1 MIAFLLSVRQPFR
14 VFLVMLYIACI
25 AALSLLPPNDLPKIQ
40 YFHGLDKMVHFMM
53 YFVFAL
59 LFCWTLRTEK
69 HFLRLGFV
77 VVTTIGWGVFMEA
90 IQLYMHLGRNFSW
103 YDIVANSLGS
113 VLGILLYEIVAR
125 EK

>member
-1 MIAFLLSVRQPFR
+1 MIAFLLSVRQSFR
-14 VFLVMLYIACI
+14 LLLVMLYVGCI

-40 YFHGLDKMVHFMM
+40 YFPGLDKMVHFMM
-53 YFVFAL
+53 YFIFSL

-103 YDIVANSLGS
+103 YDILANSLGS
-113 VLGILLYEIVAR
+113 VLGILIYTIVAK
-125 EK
+125 E